1 MTMVMSETDTDT
13 SKADELP
20 EGSYPAIEDLE
31 ERVRADEEAAVTFT
45 LEGLTHAICKQ
56 PLNRPIYRRILMFFD
71 EEHSTEEAEAFIAE
85 IPEFTYTIQPEG
97 RFLDVLERYGGI
109 ERVVVEDEE
118 AEGAEPAEAIDDT
131 QDDAAEDV
139 EAGDAADAA
148 AEEAVAEDEAPVDE
162 LASLV
167 GARWIVTDLGRQY
180 VEATDPMAPLKQLIT
195 QDADRTETYLMVLG
209 LCAEAPQPLAEIERA
224 VRALQNENKSAAQ
237 IQPSIYLDRLERVGG
252 LYWKGQW
259 NITEEGRKILADLT
273 A

>member
-20 EGSYPAIEDLE
+20 EGSYPAIEDLV
-31 ERVRADEEAAVTFT
+31 ERVRADEEAAGAFT
-45 LEGLTHAICKQ
+45 LEGVTHAICKQ

-85 IPEFTYTIQPEG
+85 IPEFTYAIQPEG

>member
-1 MTMVMSETDTDT
+1 M
-13 SKADELP
+13 
-20 EGSYPAIEDLE
+20 
-31 ERVRADEEAAVTFT
+31 
-45 LEGLTHAICKQ
+45 
-56 PLNRPIYRRILMFFD
+56 
-71 EEHSTEEAEAFIAE
+71 
-85 IPEFTYTIQPEG
+85 
-97 RFLDVLERYGGI
+97 LERYGGI
-109 ERVVVEDEE
+109 ERVAVEDEE
-118 AEGAEPAEAIDDT
+118 AEGAEPAEAIDDI
-131 QDDAAEDV
+131 QEDADSAAEDV
-139 EAGDAADAA
+139 EAGDAADAADAA

-209 LCAEAPQPLAEIERA
+209 MCAEASQPLAEIERA